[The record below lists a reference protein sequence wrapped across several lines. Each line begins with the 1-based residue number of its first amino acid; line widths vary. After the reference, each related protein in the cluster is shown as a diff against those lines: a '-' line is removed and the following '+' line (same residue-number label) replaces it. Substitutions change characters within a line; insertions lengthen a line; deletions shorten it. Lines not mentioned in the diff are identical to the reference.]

1 MNTID
6 ERTNKR
12 SDAMKKLFL
21 FLVLAAVGVWAQTD
35 TASMPVDSDYV
46 NAKGGVE
53 RWLGEKAPHY
63 SDNPIKN
70 ARKNIYVNDT
80 LWVCMVVKHKTGR
93 GMAPDTIMRQP
104 IYIKTQK
111 SDTLANGTPATVT
124 YLRNISWCIG
134 EKPAQCDTCA
144 KYR

>member
-1 MNTID
+1 MRLVTL
-6 ERTNKR
+6 
-12 SDAMKKLFL
+12 ALFL
-21 FLVLAAVGVWAQTD
+21 ALAAAGVWAQTD
-35 TASMPVDSDYV
+35 TVSMPVDSDYV
-46 NAKGGVE
+46 NVKGGTE

-63 SDNPIKN
+63 STDPVKN

-80 LWVCMVVKHKTGR
+80 LAVIMYIKHKAGR
-93 GMAPDTIMRQP
+93 GMPNDTIMRQP

-144 KYR
+144 KFR